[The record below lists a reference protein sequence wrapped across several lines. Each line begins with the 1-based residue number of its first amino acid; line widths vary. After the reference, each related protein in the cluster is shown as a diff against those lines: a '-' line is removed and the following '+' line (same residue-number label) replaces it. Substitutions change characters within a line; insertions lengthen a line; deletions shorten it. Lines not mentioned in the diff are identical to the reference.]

1 MIHERKDFGQY
12 PDLTHP
18 AVNYPYGGPA
28 PQALGAVEFTLSFL
42 LRLNLVFLILVSSWM
57 EDH

>member
-1 MIHERKDFGQY
+1 MIHERKDFGQH

-28 PQALGAVEFTLSFL
+28 PQAVGAVEFTLSFFAETEL
-42 LRLNLVFLILVSSWM
+42 SIFNFGL
-57 EDH
+57 